1 MENSSFDDEGH
12 YVEMNRGRPTAN
24 AAGVPNSTEDQI
36 SNAESRT
43 SYETWTKNVTGTLST
58 RASAVSKGDDSFSKG
73 SFIIDVNRMLRKF
86 DPFASHLWSLFKHF
100 SQYVHHG

>member
-24 AAGVPNSTEDQI
+24 AVPNSTEDQI

-43 SYETWTKNVTGTLST
+43 SYETWTKNVTRTLST
-58 RASAVSKGDDSFSKG
+58 RASAVSKGNK
-73 SFIIDVNRMLRKF
+73 
-86 DPFASHLWSLFKHF
+86 
-100 SQYVHHG
+100 